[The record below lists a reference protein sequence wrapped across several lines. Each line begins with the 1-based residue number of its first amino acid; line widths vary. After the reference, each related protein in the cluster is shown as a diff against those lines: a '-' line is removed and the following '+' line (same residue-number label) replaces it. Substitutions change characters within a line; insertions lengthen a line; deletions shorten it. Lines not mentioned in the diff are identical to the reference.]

1 MGFVK
6 GAWKVLVAIKDGLV
20 LIAMLMF
27 FGLILAALS
36 WRPNP
41 AAVTDG
47 ALLLNLDGAVVEE
60 PETADP
66 LQALL
71 GGQAPLKQIRQ
82 RDVIRAIDTAAGD
95 DRIKV
100 IVLDLDRFVGGGQVS
115 LEQIGEALGRAKA
128 KGKPVYSFATF
139 YSDSAYLLAAHA
151 SEIWID
157 PMGGAAFT
165 GPGGSRLYY
174 KDFLDRFKV
183 TAHVYRVGTFKSAVE
198 PFLRA
203 DQSPE
208 AEAALLAVYR
218 PIWENWQA
226 AVKKARPKAE
236 LASYIADP
244 AAAMTAAKG
253 DLVQLA
259 MDRKIADKI
268 GDRTAFG
275 KRVAALAGSDDDEGP
290 GAFKHTSLMDWVA
303 ANPANSGGDEIAV
316 VTIAGTIVDGSAGPG
331 TAGGDRIETLLHEAL
346 QRDTLK
352 ALVVR
357 VDSPGGSAFASEQIR
372 RAIEIYRDKKIPVII
387 SMGNVAASGGYWV
400 ATAGDTIF
408 AEPSTITGSIGIF
421 AVLPSF
427 ERALADYGVKA
438 DGVATTE
445 LSGQPDVFGGFNST
459 VDTFI
464 QGSIEHDYQRFLGL
478 VGKARGMSVA
488 DVDTIAQGRVWDGG
502 TARQIKLVDR
512 FGSIDDAIIEA
523 AKRAKL
529 KPDAYSVQ
537 YLETAPDPF
546 EQLIAGMVAPKDDA
560 RQAKGLVAQLAWRQ
574 HAVLGQVLGDLNVLA
589 GTQGVQA
596 WCLECAGALPPRT
609 MGKSD
614 MNLGW
619 LAQWM
624 GVTGG

>member
-6 GAWKVLVAIKDGLV
+6 GAWKVLVGIKDGLV
-20 LIAMLMF
+20 LLAMLLF

-41 AAVTDG
+41 AAVTKG
-47 ALLLNLDGAVVEE
+47 ALLVKLDGVIVEE
-60 PETADP
+60 RETVNP
-66 LQALL
+66 FGALL
-71 GGQAPLKQIRQ
+71 GGQAPLKQFRE
-82 RDVIRAIDTAAGD
+82 RDIIRAIDTAAND
-95 DRIKV
+95 DRVKV
-100 IVLDLDRFVGGGQVS
+100 IALDLDKFMGGGQVS
-115 LEQIGEALGRAKA
+115 IEQIGQALGRAKA

-139 YSDSAYLLAAHA
+139 YSDSAYRLAAHA

-157 PMGGAAFT
+157 PMGGVAFT

-198 PFLRA
+198 PYLRSE
-203 DQSPE
+203 QSPE
-208 AEAALLAVYR
+208 AEQALLAVYR
-218 PIWENWQA
+218 PIWDNWQEG
-226 AVKKARPKAE
+226 VKKARPKAD

-244 AAAMTAAKG
+244 AAAITAAAG
-253 DLVQLA
+253 DLVKVA
-259 MDRKIADKI
+259 IDRKIADKV

-275 KRVAALAGSDDDEGP
+275 KHVAKLAGADEDEGP
-290 GAFKHTSLMDWVA
+290 GAFKYTSLDDWVA
-303 ANPANSGGDEIAV
+303 ANPLKTGGDEVGVI
-316 VTIAGTIVDGSAGPG
+316 TIAGTIVDGDAGPG
-331 TAGGDRIETLLHEAL
+331 TAGGDRIEKLLHEGL
-346 QRDTLK
+346 QRDNLK

-372 RAIEIYRDKKIPVII
+372 RAIETYRGKNIPVVV

-427 ERALADYGVKA
+427 ERALAEYGIRA

-459 VDTFI
+459 VDTLI
-464 QGSIEHDYQRFLGL
+464 QSTIEHDYGQFLGL
-478 VGKARGMSVA
+478 VAKARGMTTA
-488 DVDTIAQGRVWDGG
+488 QVDQIAQGRVWDGG

-512 FGSIDDAIIEA
+512 FGSIDDAVAEA

-529 KPDAYSVQ
+529 KADGYSVH
-537 YLETAPDPF
+537 YLETALDPF
-546 EQLIAGMVAPKDDA
+546 EQLISGFFAPAEDTQ
-560 RQAKGLVAQLAWRQ
+560 QAHGLVAQLAWQ
-574 HAVLGQVLGDLNVLA
+574 QQAALGQVMGDMNVLM
-589 GTQGVQA
+589 GVKGVQA
-596 WCLECAGALPPRT
+596 WCLECAGALPSRT
-609 MGKSD
+609 APAVSV
-614 MNLGW
+614 NWVSRL
-619 LAQWM
+619 LFLR
-624 GVTGG
+624 

>member
-20 LIAMLMF
+20 LLAMLLF

-41 AAVTDG
+41 AAVTEG
-47 ALLLNLDGAVVEE
+47 ALLVKLDGVIVEE

-66 LQALL
+66 LAAIL
-71 GGQAPLKQIRQ
+71 GGQAPLKQFRE
-82 RDVIRAIDTAAGD
+82 RDVIRAIDTAADD
-95 DRIKV
+95 DRVKV
-100 IVLDLDRFVGGGQVS
+100 IALDLDRFMGGGQVS
-115 LEQIGEALGRAKA
+115 LEQIGDALSRAKA

-174 KDFLDRFKV
+174 KDALDRFKV

-198 PFLRA
+198 PYLRS

-208 AEAALLAVYR
+208 AKQALLAVYE
-218 PIWENWQA
+218 PIWANWQA
-226 AVKKARPKAE
+226 NVSKARPKAD
-236 LASYIADP
+236 LASYIANP
-244 AAAMTAAKG
+244 SAAVTAVNG
-253 DLVQLA
+253 DLVKLA
-259 MDRKIADKI
+259 IDRKIADKV

-275 KRVAALAGSDDDEGP
+275 KRVAALAGTDEDEGP
-290 GAFKHTSLMDWVA
+290 GAFKHTSLRDWVA
-303 ANPANSGGDEIAV
+303 ANPVKTGGDEVGVI
-316 VTIAGTIVDGSAGPG
+316 TIAGTIVDGKAGPG
-331 TAGGDRIETLLHEAL
+331 TAGGDRIEKLLHEGL
-346 QRDTLK
+346 QRDNLK

-372 RAIEIYRDKKIPVII
+372 RAIETYRGRKIPVVV

-438 DGVATTE
+438 DGVATTD

-464 QGSIEHDYQRFLGL
+464 QGTIEHDYRRFLGL
-478 VGKARGMSVA
+478 VGKARGMTPA
-488 DVDTIAQGRVWDGG
+488 QVDQIAQGRVWDGG

-512 FGSIDDAIIEA
+512 FGSIDDAIAEA

-529 KPDAYSVQ
+529 NDDAYSVH
-537 YLETAPDPF
+537 YLEKPLDPF
-546 EQLIAGMVAPKDDA
+546 EQFIAGMVEPSEDTQQA
-560 RQAKGLVAQLAWRQ
+560 RGLVAQLAWRQ
-574 HAVLGQVLGDLNVLA
+574 QAALGQVLGDLNVLS

-596 WCLECAGALPPRT
+596 WCLECSGALPPRT
-609 MGKSD
+609 SAKTSA
-614 MNLGW
+614 GW
-619 LAQWM
+619 LSRLFAPV
-624 GVTGG
+624 GS

>member
-20 LIAMLMF
+20 LLAMLLF
-27 FGLILAALS
+27 FGIILAALS
-36 WRPNP
+36 SRPNP
-41 AAVTDG
+41 AAVTEG
-47 ALLLNLDGAVVEE
+47 ALLVKLDGVIVEE
-60 PETADP
+60 PENIDP
-66 LQALL
+66 IATLL
-71 GGQAPLKQIRQ
+71 GGQAPLKQFRE
-82 RDVIRAIDTAAGD
+82 RDVIRAIDTAAED

-100 IVLDLDRFVGGGQVS
+100 IALDLDRFMGGGQVS
-115 LEQIGEALGRAKA
+115 LEQIGEAIGRAKA

-183 TAHVYRVGTFKSAVE
+183 TAHVYRVGTYKSAVE
-198 PFLRA
+198 PYLRS

-208 AEAALLAVYR
+208 AKQALLAVYQ
-218 PIWENWQA
+218 PIWANWQA
-226 AVKKARPKAE
+226 NVKKARPKAD

-244 AAAMTAAKG
+244 GAAVTAANG
-253 DLVQLA
+253 DLVKLA
-259 MDRKIADKI
+259 TDRKIIDKV

-275 KRVAALAGSDDDEGP
+275 KRVAALAGADEDEGP
-290 GAFKHTSLMDWVA
+290 GAFKHTSLGDWVA
-303 ANPANSGGDEIAV
+303 ANPAKTGGDEVGVI
-316 VTIAGTIVDGSAGPG
+316 TIAGTIVDGEAGPG
-331 TAGGDRIETLLHEAL
+331 TAGGDRIEKLLHEGL
-346 QRDTLK
+346 QRDNLK

-372 RAIEIYRDKKIPVII
+372 RAIEVYRGRKIPVVI

-438 DGVATTE
+438 DGVATTD

-464 QGSIEHDYQRFLGL
+464 QGTIEHDYRRFLGL
-478 VGKARGMSVA
+478 VGKARGMTA
-488 DVDTIAQGRVWDGG
+488 AQVDQIAQGRVWDGG

-512 FGSIDDAIIEA
+512 FGSIDDAIAEA

-529 KPDAYSVQ
+529 KDDGYSVRYLQTEPDA
-537 YLETAPDPF
+537 F
-546 EQLIAGMVAPKDDA
+546 EQFVSGMFGPTEDSQ
-560 RQAKGLVAQLAWRQ
+560 QAHGLVAQLAWQ
-574 HAVLGQVLGDLNVLA
+574 QQAALGQVIGDLNVLG

-596 WCLECAGALPPRT
+596 WCLECSGALPPRT
-609 MGKSD
+609 SARAE
-614 MNLGW
+614 LGW
-619 LAQWM
+619 LAQM
-624 GVTGG
+624 LSLKGT

>member
-20 LIAMLMF
+20 LLAMLLF

-47 ALLLNLDGAVVEE
+47 ALLVKLDGVIVEE
-60 PETADP
+60 PETTDP
-66 LQALL
+66 IAAIL
-71 GGQAPLKQIRQ
+71 GGQAPLKQFRE
-82 RDVIRAIDTAAGD
+82 RDVIRAIDTAAED
-95 DRIKV
+95 DRVKV
-100 IVLDLDRFVGGGQVS
+100 IALDLDRFMGGGQVS

-139 YSDSAYLLAAHA
+139 YSDSAYLLASHA

-174 KDFLDRFKV
+174 KDALDRFKV

-198 PFLRA
+198 PYLRSE
-203 DQSPE
+203 QSPE
-208 AEAALLAVYR
+208 AKQALLAVYE
-218 PIWENWQA
+218 PIWANWQA
-226 AVKKARPKAE
+226 NVAKARPQAD

-244 AAAMTAAKG
+244 AAAVIAANG
-253 DLVQLA
+253 DLVKLA
-259 MDRKIADKI
+259 TDRKIIDKV

-275 KRVAALAGSDDDEGP
+275 KRVAALAGADEDEGP
-290 GAFKHTSLMDWVA
+290 GAFKHTNLADWVA
-303 ANPANSGGDEIAV
+303 ANPIKTGGDEVGVI
-316 VTIAGTIVDGSAGPG
+316 TIAGTIVDGKAGPG
-331 TAGGDRIETLLHEAL
+331 TAGGDRIEKLLHDGL
-346 QRDTLK
+346 QRDNLK

-372 RAIEIYRDKKIPVII
+372 RAIESYRGKKIPVVV

-427 ERALADYGVKA
+427 ERALAEYGVRA
-438 DGVATTE
+438 DGVATTD
-445 LSGQPDVFGGFNST
+445 LSGQPDVLGGFNST

-464 QGSIEHDYQRFLGL
+464 QSSIEHDYGRFLGL
-478 VGKARGMSVA
+478 VGKARGMSTA
-488 DVDTIAQGRVWDGG
+488 DVDAIAQGRVWDGG

-512 FGSIDDAIIEA
+512 FGSIDDAIAEA

-529 KPDAYSVQ
+529 KDDGYSVH
-537 YLETAPDPF
+537 YLETPLDPF
-546 EQLIAGMVAPKDDA
+546 QQLIAGMFAPAEDTQQV
-560 RQAKGLVAQLAWRQ
+560 RGLVAQLAWRQ
-574 HAVLGQVLGDLNVLA
+574 QAALGQVLGDLNVLS
-589 GTQGVQA
+589 GVQGVQA
-596 WCLECAGALPPRT
+596 WCLECSGALPPRVSAKANT
-609 MGKSD
+609 
-614 MNLGW
+614 GW
-619 LAQWM
+619 MTRLFAR
-624 GVTGG
+624 TGN

>member
-20 LIAMLMF
+20 LLAMLMF

-41 AAVTDG
+41 AAVTEG
-47 ALLLNLDGAVVEE
+47 ALLVKLDGVIVEE
-60 PETADP
+60 PENSDP
-66 LQALL
+66 VAALL
-71 GGQAPLKQIRQ
+71 GGQAPLKQFRE
-82 RDVIRAIDTAAGD
+82 RDLIRAIDTAAQD

-100 IVLDLDRFVGGGQVS
+100 IALDLDSFMGGGQVS
-115 LEQIGEALGRAKA
+115 LEQVGAAIGRAKA

-139 YSDSAYLLAAHA
+139 YSDAAYLLAAHG
-151 SEIWID
+151 SEIWVD

-165 GPGGSRLYY
+165 GPGGTRLYY

-198 PFLRA
+198 PYLRS

-208 AEAALLAVYR
+208 AEQALLAVYR

-226 AVKKARPKAE
+226 TVKKARPKAD

-244 AAAMTAAKG
+244 GAAITAANG
-253 DLVQLA
+253 DLVKLA
-259 MDRKIADKI
+259 TDRKIIDKV

-275 KRVAALAGSDDDEGP
+275 KRVAALAGVDEDEGP
-290 GAFKHTSLMDWVA
+290 GAFKHTSLKDWTA
-303 ANPANSGGDEIAV
+303 ANPAKTGGDEVQV
-316 VTIAGTIVDGSAGPG
+316 VTIAGTIVDGDAGPG
-331 TAGGDRIETLLHEAL
+331 TAGGDRIEELLHDGL
-346 QRDTLK
+346 QRDNVK

-372 RAIEIYRDKKIPVII
+372 RAIEEYRKRKIPVIV

-400 ATAGDTIF
+400 STAGDAIF

-438 DGVATTE
+438 DGVATTP

-464 QGSIEHDYQRFLGL
+464 QGTIEHDYRRFLAL
-478 VGKARGMSVA
+478 VGKARGMSVEQ
-488 DVDTIAQGRVWDGG
+488 VDNIAQGRVWDGG

-512 FGSIDDAIIEA
+512 FGGIEDAIAEA

-529 KPDAYSVQ
+529 AKDGYSVK
-537 YLETAPDPF
+537 YLETEPDPF
-546 EQLIAGMVAPKDDA
+546 EQFVSGMFAPAEQEK
-560 RQAKGLVAQLAWRQ
+560 QAHGLVARLAWQQR
-574 HAVLGQVLGDLNVLA
+574 AALGQVLGDLNVLS
-589 GTQGVQA
+589 GVQGVQA
-596 WCLECAGALPPRT
+596 WCLECSGALPPRHVARA
-609 MGKSD
+609 D
-614 MNLGW
+614 AGW
-619 LAQWM
+619 FAALLKR
-624 GVTGG
+624 

>member
-20 LIAMLMF
+20 LLAMLLF

-47 ALLLNLDGAVVEE
+47 ALLIKLDGVIVEE
-60 PETADP
+60 PEKSDP
-66 LQALL
+66 FSALL
-71 GGQAPLKQIRQ
+71 SGQAPLKQFRE
-82 RDVIRAIDTAAGD
+82 RDIVRAIDTAAAD
-95 DRIKV
+95 DRVKV
-100 IVLDLDRFVGGGQVS
+100 IALDLDKFLGGGQVS
-115 LEQIGEALGRAKA
+115 LEQIGGALGRAKA

-139 YSDSAYLLAAHA
+139 YSDSAYLLAANA

-198 PFLRA
+198 PYLRS

-208 AEAALLAVYR
+208 SEEASLAVYR
-218 PIWENWQA
+218 PIWQNWQD
-226 AVKKARPKAE
+226 AVKKARPKAD
-236 LASYIADP
+236 LASYIANP
-244 AAAMTAAKG
+244 AAVITAARGNLTK
-253 DLVQLA
+253 VA
-259 MDRKIADKI
+259 MDRKIVDKI

-275 KRVAALAGSDDDEGP
+275 AHVAKLAGADEDEGP
-290 GAFKHTSLMDWVA
+290 GAFKHTSLDDWVA
-303 ANPANSGGDEIAV
+303 ANPIKSGGEEIGV
-316 VTIAGTIVDGSAGPG
+316 ITIAGTIVDGDAGPG
-331 TAGGDRIETLLHEAL
+331 TAGGDRIEELLHEGL
-346 QRDTLK
+346 QRDNLK

-372 RAIEIYRDKKIPVII
+372 RAIETYRGRKIPVVV

-427 ERALADYGVKA
+427 ERALADYGIRA
-438 DGVATTE
+438 DGIATTD

-464 QGSIEHDYQRFLGL
+464 QGTIEHDYGRFLGL
-478 VGKARGMSVA
+478 VAKARGMTTA
-488 DVDTIAQGRVWDGG
+488 QVDEIAQGRVWDGG

-512 FGSIDDAIIEA
+512 FGSLDDAIAEA

-529 KPDAYSVQ
+529 KTDGYSVH
-537 YLETAPDPF
+537 YMETALDPF
-546 EQLIAGMVAPKDDA
+546 EQFVAGLAAPAEDTQQA
-560 RQAKGLVAQLAWRQ
+560 RGLVAQLAWQ
-574 HAVLGQVLGDLNVLA
+574 QQAALGQVLGDMNVLMGA
-589 GTQGVQA
+589 KGVQA
-596 WCLECAGALPPRT
+596 MCLECAGALPPRVSP
-609 MGKSD
+609 KSSA
-614 MNLGW
+614 GW
-619 LAQWM
+619 
-624 GVTGG
+624 VTQLLTLSAAKH

>member
-1 MGFVK
+1 MSFVK

-20 LIAMLMF
+20 LLAMLLF
-27 FGLILAALS
+27 FGIILAALS
-36 WRPNP
+36 SRPNP
-41 AAVTDG
+41 AAVTEG
-47 ALLLNLDGAVVEE
+47 ALLVKLDGVIVEE
-60 PETADP
+60 PENIDP
-66 LQALL
+66 IATLL
-71 GGQAPLKQIRQ
+71 GGQAPLKQFRE
-82 RDVIRAIDTAAGD
+82 RDVIRAIDTAAED

-100 IVLDLDRFVGGGQVS
+100 IALDLDRFMGGGQVS
-115 LEQIGEALGRAKA
+115 LEQIGEAIGRAKA

-198 PFLRA
+198 PYLRS

-208 AEAALLAVYR
+208 AKQALLAVYQ
-218 PIWENWQA
+218 PIWANWQA
-226 AVKKARPKAE
+226 NVKKARPKAD

-244 AAAMTAAKG
+244 AAAVTAANG
-253 DLVQLA
+253 DLVKLA
-259 MDRKIADKI
+259 TDRKIIDKV

-275 KRVAALAGSDDDEGP
+275 KRVAALAGADEDEGP
-290 GAFKHTSLMDWVA
+290 GAFKHTSLGDWVA
-303 ANPANSGGDEIAV
+303 ANPAKTGGDEVGVI
-316 VTIAGTIVDGSAGPG
+316 TIAGTIVDGEAGPG
-331 TAGGDRIETLLHEAL
+331 TAGGDRIEKLLHEGL
-346 QRDTLK
+346 QRDNLK

-357 VDSPGGSAFASEQIR
+357 VDSPGGSALASEQIR
-372 RAIEIYRDKKIPVII
+372 RAIETYRGRKIPVVI

-438 DGVATTE
+438 DGVATTD

-464 QGSIEHDYQRFLGL
+464 QGTIEHDYRRFLGL
-478 VGKARGMSVA
+478 VGKARGMTPA
-488 DVDTIAQGRVWDGG
+488 QVDQIAQGRVWDGG

-512 FGSIDDAIIEA
+512 FGSIDDAIAEA

-529 KPDAYSVQ
+529 KDDGYSVRYLQTEPDA
-537 YLETAPDPF
+537 F
-546 EQLIAGMVAPKDDA
+546 EQFVSGMFGPTEDSQ
-560 RQAKGLVAQLAWRQ
+560 QAHGLVAQLAWQ
-574 HAVLGQVLGDLNVLA
+574 QQAALGQVIGDLKVLG

-596 WCLECAGALPPRT
+596 WCLECSGALPPRT
-609 MGKSD
+609 SARAK
-614 MNLGW
+614 LGW
-619 LAQWM
+619 LAQM
-624 GVTGG
+624 LSLKGT

>member
-20 LIAMLMF
+20 LLAMLLF

-47 ALLLNLDGAVVEE
+47 ALLIKLDGVIVEE
-60 PETADP
+60 TEKVDP
-66 LQALL
+66 FGALL
-71 GGQAPLKQIRQ
+71 SGQAPLKQYRE
-82 RDVIRAIDTAAGD
+82 RDIIRAIDAAASD
-95 DRIKV
+95 DRVKV
-100 IVLDLDRFVGGGQVS
+100 IALDLDKFMGGGQVS
-115 LEQIGEALGRAKA
+115 LEQVGEALARAKA

-139 YSDSAYLLAAHA
+139 YSDSAYLLAANA
-151 SEIWID
+151 SEIWMD

-198 PFLRA
+198 PYLRS

-208 AEAALLAVYR
+208 AEQALLAVYR

-226 AVKKARPKAE
+226 AVAKARPKAD

-244 AAAMTAAKG
+244 AAAVIAANG
-253 DLVQLA
+253 DLVKLA
-259 MDRKIADKI
+259 TDRKIVDKV

-275 KRVAALAGSDDDEGP
+275 TRVAALAGADTDKGP
-290 GAFKHTSLMDWVA
+290 GAFKHTNLKDWVA
-303 ANPANSGGDEIAV
+303 ANPAKTGGDEVAV
-316 VTIAGTIVDGSAGPG
+316 ITIAGTIVDGEAGPG
-331 TAGGDRIETLLHEAL
+331 TAGGDRIEKLLHEGL
-346 QRDTLK
+346 QRDNLK

-372 RAIEIYRDKKIPVII
+372 RAIENYRGKKIPVVV

-400 ATAGDTIF
+400 ATAGDAIF

-427 ERALADYGVKA
+427 ERALADYGVRA
-438 DGVATTE
+438 DGVATTD
-445 LSGQPDVFGGFNST
+445 LSGQPDILGGFNST

-464 QGSIEHDYQRFLGL
+464 QGTIEHDYGRFLGL
-478 VGKARGMSVA
+478 VGKARGMSSA
-488 DVDTIAQGRVWDGG
+488 DVDKIAQGRVWDGG

-512 FGSIDDAIIEA
+512 FGSIDDAIAEA

-529 KPDAYSVQ
+529 KTDGYSVH

-546 EQLIAGMVAPKDDA
+546 EALLAGMFEPKEDTK
-560 RQAKGLVAQLAWRQ
+560 QGKGLVAQLAWQQR
-574 HAVLGQVLGDLNVLA
+574 AALGQVMGDLNVLS
-589 GTQGVQA
+589 GVEGVQA
-596 WCLECAGALPPRT
+596 WCLECSGALPPRT
-609 MGKSD
+609 APKSGL
-614 MNLGW
+614 NLV
-619 LAQWM
+619 AQLFAR
-624 GVTGG
+624 

>member
-20 LIAMLMF
+20 LLAMLLF

-47 ALLLNLDGAVVEE
+47 ALLITLDGVIVEE
-60 PETADP
+60 PEKVDP
-66 LQALL
+66 IGALL
-71 GGQAPLKQIRQ
+71 SGQAPLKQYRE
-82 RDVIRAIDTAAGD
+82 RDIIHAIDTAATD
-95 DRIKV
+95 DRVKV
-100 IVLDLDRFVGGGQVS
+100 IALDLDRFMGGGQVS
-115 LEQIGEALGRAKA
+115 LEQVGEALGRAKA

-139 YSDSAYLLAAHA
+139 YSDSAYLLAAQA

-198 PFLRA
+198 PYLRA

-208 AEAALLAVYR
+208 AEQALLTVYR

-226 AVKKARPKAE
+226 AVKKARPKAD

-244 AAAMTAAKG
+244 AAAVTAVNG
-253 DLVQLA
+253 DLVKLA
-259 MDRKIADKI
+259 TERKIADKV

-275 KRVAALAGSDDDEGP
+275 KRVAALAGADEDEGP
-290 GAFKHTSLMDWVA
+290 GAFKHTSLKDWVA
-303 ANPANSGGDEIAV
+303 ANPPKTGGDEVAV
-316 VTIAGTIVDGSAGPG
+316 ITIAGTIVDGEAGPG
-331 TAGGDRIETLLHEAL
+331 TAGGDRIEKLLHDGL
-346 QRDTLK
+346 QRDNLK

-372 RAIEIYRDKKIPVII
+372 RAIEAYRGRKIPVVV

-427 ERALADYGVKA
+427 ERALADYGVRA
-438 DGVATTE
+438 DGVATTD

-464 QGSIEHDYQRFLGL
+464 QSSIEHDYRRFLGL
-478 VGKARGMSVA
+478 VGKARGMAAA
-488 DVDTIAQGRVWDGG
+488 DVDKIAQGRVWDGG

-512 FGSIDDAIIEA
+512 FGSIDDAVAEA

-529 KPDAYSVQ
+529 KADGYSVH
-537 YLETAPDPF
+537 YLESEPDPF
-546 EQLIAGMVAPKDDA
+546 EQLLAGMVAPPEDA
-560 RQAKGLVAQLAWRQ
+560 QQGKGLVAQLAWQQR
-574 HAVLGQVLGDLNVLA
+574 AALGQVLGDINVLS
-589 GTQGVQA
+589 GVEGVQA
-596 WCLECAGALPPRT
+596 WCLECSGALPPRSAPRST
-609 MGKSD
+609 
-614 MNLGW
+614 LGW
-619 LAQWM
+619 LAQLFAR
-624 GVTGG
+624 

>member
-20 LIAMLMF
+20 LLAMLLF
-27 FGLILAALS
+27 FGIILAALS
-36 WRPNP
+36 SRPNP
-41 AAVTDG
+41 AAVTEG
-47 ALLLNLDGAVVEE
+47 ALLVKLDGVIVEE
-60 PETADP
+60 PENIDP
-66 LQALL
+66 IATLL
-71 GGQAPLKQIRQ
+71 GGQAPLKQFRE
-82 RDVIRAIDTAAGD
+82 RDVIRAIDTAAED

-100 IVLDLDRFVGGGQVS
+100 IALDLDRFMGGGQVS
-115 LEQIGEALGRAKA
+115 LEQIGEAIGRAKA

-198 PFLRA
+198 PYLRS

-208 AEAALLAVYR
+208 AKQALLAVYQ
-218 PIWENWQA
+218 PIWANWQA
-226 AVKKARPKAE
+226 NVKKARPKAD

-244 AAAMTAAKG
+244 GAAVTAANG
-253 DLVQLA
+253 DLVKLA
-259 MDRKIADKI
+259 TDRKIIDKV

-275 KRVAALAGSDDDEGP
+275 KRVAALAGADEDEGP
-290 GAFKHTSLMDWVA
+290 GAFKHTSLGDWVA
-303 ANPANSGGDEIAV
+303 ANPAKTGGDEVGVI
-316 VTIAGTIVDGSAGPG
+316 TIAGTIVDGEAGPG
-331 TAGGDRIETLLHEAL
+331 TAGGDRIEKLLHEGL
-346 QRDTLK
+346 QRDNLK

-372 RAIEIYRDKKIPVII
+372 RAIEVYRGRKIPVVI

-438 DGVATTE
+438 DGVATTD

-464 QGSIEHDYQRFLGL
+464 QGTIEHDYRRFLGL
-478 VGKARGMSVA
+478 VGKARGMTLA
-488 DVDTIAQGRVWDGG
+488 QVDQIAQGRVWDGG
-502 TARQIKLVDR
+502 TARQIKLIDR
-512 FGSIDDAIIEA
+512 FGSIDDAIAEA

-529 KPDAYSVQ
+529 KDDGYSVRYLQTEPDA
-537 YLETAPDPF
+537 F
-546 EQLIAGMVAPKDDA
+546 EQFVSGMFGPTEDSQ
-560 RQAKGLVAQLAWRQ
+560 QAHGLVAQLAWQ
-574 HAVLGQVLGDLNVLA
+574 QQAALGQVIGDLNVLG

-596 WCLECAGALPPRT
+596 WCLECSGALPPRT
-609 MGKSD
+609 SARAE
-614 MNLGW
+614 LGW
-619 LAQWM
+619 LAQM
-624 GVTGG
+624 LSLKGT

>member
-20 LIAMLMF
+20 LLAMLLF
-27 FGLILAALS
+27 FGLILAVLS
-36 WRPNP
+36 SRPNP
-41 AAVTDG
+41 AAVTNG
-47 ALLLNLDGAVVEE
+47 ALLVKLDGVIVEE
-60 PETADP
+60 PETVDP
-66 LQALL
+66 LAALL
-71 GGQAPLKQIRQ
+71 GGQAPLKQFRE
-82 RDVIRAIDTAAGD
+82 RDVIHAIDTAAKD

-100 IVLDLDRFVGGGQVS
+100 IALDLDRFMGGGQVS

-198 PFLRA
+198 PYLRA

-208 AEAALLAVYR
+208 AERALLAVYE
-218 PIWENWQA
+218 PIWANWQA
-226 AVKKARPKAE
+226 AVRKARPKAD
-236 LASYIADP
+236 LANYIAAP
-244 AAAMTAAKG
+244 AAAVTAANG
-253 DLVQLA
+253 DLVKLA
-259 MDRKIADKI
+259 IDRKIADKV

-275 KRVAALAGSDDDEGP
+275 KRVAALAGADEDQGP
-290 GAFKHTSLMDWVA
+290 GAFQHTSLADWVA
-303 ANPANSGGDEIAV
+303 ANPLRTGGDEVGVI
-316 VTIAGTIVDGSAGPG
+316 TIAGTIVDGEAGPG
-331 TAGGDRIETLLHEAL
+331 TAGGDRIEKLLHEGL
-346 QRDTLK
+346 QRENLK

-372 RAIEIYRDKKIPVII
+372 RAIESYRGRKIPVVV

-427 ERALADYGVKA
+427 ERALAEYGVRS

-445 LSGQPDVFGGFNST
+445 LSGQPDVLGGFNST
-459 VDTFI
+459 VDTLI
-464 QGSIEHDYQRFLGL
+464 QGTIEHDYRRFLGL

-488 DVDTIAQGRVWDGG
+488 DVDAIAQGRVWDGG

-512 FGSIDDAIIEA
+512 FGSINDAIAEA

-529 KPDAYSVQ
+529 EDGEYSVHYLATQPDA
-537 YLETAPDPF
+537 F
-546 EQLIAGMVAPKDDA
+546 EQFVSGLFAPADDA
-560 RQAKGLVAQLAWRQ
+560 RQGRGLVAQLAWKQ
-574 HAVLGQVLGDLNVLA
+574 QAALGQVVGDLNVLS
-589 GTQGVQA
+589 GVQGVQA
-596 WCLECAGALPPRT
+596 WCLECSGALPPRT
-609 MGKSD
+609 VPGAST
-614 MNLGW
+614 NW
-619 LAQWM
+619 LARIFATA
-624 GVTGG
+624 GT

>member
-20 LIAMLMF
+20 LLAMLLF
-27 FGLILAALS
+27 FGIILAALS
-36 WRPNP
+36 SRPNP
-41 AAVTDG
+41 AAVTEG
-47 ALLLNLDGAVVEE
+47 ALLVKLDGVIVEE
-60 PETADP
+60 PENIDP
-66 LQALL
+66 IATLL
-71 GGQAPLKQIRQ
+71 GGQAPLKQFRE
-82 RDVIRAIDTAAGD
+82 RDVIRAIDTAAED

-100 IVLDLDRFVGGGQVS
+100 IALDLDRFMGGGQVS
-115 LEQIGEALGRAKA
+115 LEQIGEAIGRAKA

-198 PFLRA
+198 PYLRS

-208 AEAALLAVYR
+208 AKQALLAVYQ
-218 PIWENWQA
+218 PIWANWQA
-226 AVKKARPKAE
+226 NVKKARPKAD

-244 AAAMTAAKG
+244 AAAVTAANG
-253 DLVQLA
+253 DLVKLA
-259 MDRKIADKI
+259 TDRKIIDKV
-268 GDRTAFG
+268 GDRTSFG
-275 KRVAALAGSDDDEGP
+275 KRVAALAGADEDEGP
-290 GAFKHTSLMDWVA
+290 GAFNHTSLGDWVA
-303 ANPANSGGDEIAV
+303 ANPAKTGGDEVGVI
-316 VTIAGTIVDGSAGPG
+316 TIAGTIVDGEAGPG
-331 TAGGDRIETLLHEAL
+331 TAGGDRIEKLLHEGL
-346 QRDTLK
+346 QRDNLK

-372 RAIEIYRDKKIPVII
+372 RAIETYRGRKIPVVI

-427 ERALADYGVKA
+427 ERALADYGVNA
-438 DGVATTE
+438 DGVATTN

-464 QGSIEHDYQRFLGL
+464 QGTIEHDYRRFLGL
-478 VGKARGMSVA
+478 VGKARGMTPA
-488 DVDTIAQGRVWDGG
+488 QVDQIAQGRVWDGG

-512 FGSIDDAIIEA
+512 FGSIDDAIAEA

-529 KPDAYSVQ
+529 KDDGYSVRYLQTEPDA
-537 YLETAPDPF
+537 F
-546 EQLIAGMVAPKDDA
+546 EQFVSGMFGPTEDSQ
-560 RQAKGLVAQLAWRQ
+560 QAHGLVAQLAWQ
-574 HAVLGQVLGDLNVLA
+574 QQAALGQVIGDLNVLG

-596 WCLECAGALPPRT
+596 WCLECSGALPPRT
-609 MGKSD
+609 SARAE
-614 MNLGW
+614 LGW
-619 LAQWM
+619 LAQM
-624 GVTGG
+624 LSLKGT

>member
-20 LIAMLMF
+20 LLAMLLF

-47 ALLLNLDGAVVEE
+47 ALLVTLDGVIVEE
-60 PETADP
+60 PENIDP
-66 LQALL
+66 LATLL
-71 GGQAPLKQIRQ
+71 GGQAPLKQFRE
-82 RDVIRAIDTAAGD
+82 RDVIRAIDTAAED
-95 DRIKV
+95 DRVKV
-100 IVLDLDRFVGGGQVS
+100 IALDLDRFMGGGQVS
-115 LEQIGEALGRAKA
+115 LEQVGEALDRAKA
-128 KGKPVYSFATF
+128 KGKPIYSFATF
-139 YSDSAYLLAAHA
+139 YSDAAYLLASHTN
-151 SEIWID
+151 EIWID

-198 PFLRA
+198 PYLRS

-208 AEAALLAVYR
+208 AKQALLAVYE
-218 PIWENWQA
+218 PIWANWQSD
-226 AVKKARPKAE
+226 VRKARPKAD
-236 LASYIADP
+236 LAGYIADP
-244 AAAMTAAKG
+244 AAAITAANG
-253 DLVQLA
+253 DLVKLA
-259 MDRKIADKI
+259 TDRKIIDKV

-275 KRVAALAGSDDDEGP
+275 KRVAALAGADEDEGP
-290 GAFKHTSLMDWVA
+290 GAFKHTNLTDWVA
-303 ANPANSGGDEIAV
+303 ANPAKTGGDEVGV
-316 VTIAGTIVDGSAGPG
+316 VTIAGTIVDGEAGPG
-331 TAGGDRIETLLHEAL
+331 TAGGDRIEELLHEGL
-346 QRDTLK
+346 QRDNLK

-372 RAIEIYRDKKIPVII
+372 RAIETYRGRKIPVVI

-427 ERALADYGVKA
+427 ERALAEYGVKA
-438 DGVATTE
+438 DGVATTD
-445 LSGQPDVFGGFNST
+445 LSGQPDLLGGFNST

-464 QGSIEHDYQRFLGL
+464 QGTIEHDYRRFLGL
-478 VGKARGMSVA
+478 VGKARGMTPA
-488 DVDTIAQGRVWDGG
+488 QVDAIAQGRVWDGG

-512 FGSIDDAIIEA
+512 FGSVDDAIAEA

-529 KPDAYSVQ
+529 KDDAYSVH
-537 YLETAPDPF
+537 YLETKPDAF
-546 EQLIAGMVAPKDDA
+546 EQFVSGMFGPSDESQQA
-560 RQAKGLVAQLAWRQ
+560 RGLVAQLAWRQ
-574 HAVLGQVLGDLNVLA
+574 QAALGQVLGDLNLLSGA
-589 GTQGVQA
+589 QGVQA
-596 WCLECAGALPPRT
+596 WCLECAGGLPPRT
-609 MGKSD
+609 TPGASAS
-614 MNLGW
+614 W
-619 LAQWM
+619 LSQLFARS
-624 GVTGG
+624 GT

>member
-6 GAWKVLVAIKDGLV
+6 SAWKVLVAIKDGLV
-20 LIAMLMF
+20 LLAMLLF

-47 ALLLNLDGAVVEE
+47 ALLVKLDGVIVEE
-60 PETADP
+60 PETTDP
-66 LQALL
+66 IAAIL
-71 GGQAPLKQIRQ
+71 GGQAPLKQFRE
-82 RDVIRAIDTAAGD
+82 RDVIRAIDTAAED
-95 DRIKV
+95 DRVKV
-100 IVLDLDRFVGGGQVS
+100 IALDLDRFMGGGQVS

-139 YSDSAYLLAAHA
+139 YSDSAYLLASHA
-151 SEIWID
+151 TEIWID

-174 KDFLDRFKV
+174 KDALDRFKV

-198 PFLRA
+198 PYLRSE
-203 DQSPE
+203 QSPE
-208 AEAALLAVYR
+208 AKQALLAVYE
-218 PIWENWQA
+218 PIWANWQA
-226 AVKKARPKAE
+226 NVKKARPQAD

-244 AAAMTAAKG
+244 AAAVTAANG
-253 DLVQLA
+253 DLVKLA
-259 MDRKIADKI
+259 TDRKIIDKV

-275 KRVAALAGSDDDEGP
+275 KRVAELAGADDDKGP
-290 GAFKHTSLMDWVA
+290 GAFKHTSLRDWVA
-303 ANPANSGGDEIAV
+303 ANPLKTGGDEVGVI
-316 VTIAGTIVDGSAGPG
+316 TIAGTIVDGKAGPG
-331 TAGGDRIETLLHEAL
+331 TAGGDRIEKLLHDGL
-346 QRDTLK
+346 QRDNLK

-372 RAIEIYRDKKIPVII
+372 RAIESYRGKKIPVVV

-427 ERALADYGVKA
+427 ERALAEYGVRA
-438 DGVATTE
+438 DGVATTD
-445 LSGQPDVFGGFNST
+445 LSGQPDVLGGFNST

-464 QGSIEHDYQRFLGL
+464 QSSIEHDYGRFLGL
-478 VGKARGMSVA
+478 VGKARGMSTA
-488 DVDTIAQGRVWDGG
+488 DVDAIAQGRVWDGG

-512 FGSIDDAIIEA
+512 FGSIDDAIAEA

-529 KPDAYSVQ
+529 KDDGYSVH
-537 YLETAPDPF
+537 YLETSLDPF
-546 EQLIAGMVAPKDDA
+546 QQLIAGMFAPAEDTQQV
-560 RQAKGLVAQLAWRQ
+560 RGLVAQLAWRQ
-574 HAVLGQVLGDLNVLA
+574 QAALGQVLGDLNVLS
-589 GTQGVQA
+589 GVQGVQA
-596 WCLECAGALPPRT
+596 WCLECSGALPPRVAA
-609 MGKSD
+609 KA
-614 MNLGW
+614 N
-619 LAQWM
+619 
-624 GVTGG
+624 TGGMTRLFARTGN

>member
-20 LIAMLMF
+20 LLAMLLF

-47 ALLLNLDGAVVEE
+47 ALLVKLDGVIVEE
-60 PETADP
+60 PENIDP
-66 LQALL
+66 LAALI
-71 GGQAPLKQIRQ
+71 GGQAPLKQFRE
-82 RDVIRAIDTAAGD
+82 RDVIRAIDTAAQD

-100 IVLDLDRFVGGGQVS
+100 IALDLDRFMGGGQVS

-139 YSDSAYLLAAHA
+139 YSDSAYLLASHA

-198 PFLRA
+198 PYLRSE
-203 DQSPE
+203 QSPE
-208 AEAALLAVYR
+208 AKQALLAVYE
-218 PIWENWQA
+218 PIWANWQA
-226 AVKKARPKAE
+226 NVKKARPQAD
-236 LASYIADP
+236 LAGYIADP
-244 AAAMTAAKG
+244 AAAVTSVNG
-253 DLVQLA
+253 DLVKLA
-259 MDRKIADKI
+259 TDRRIIDKV

-275 KRVAALAGSDDDEGP
+275 KGVAALAGADKDEGP
-290 GAFKHTSLMDWVA
+290 GTFKHTSLADWVA
-303 ANPANSGGDEIAV
+303 ANPPKTGGDEVGVI
-316 VTIAGTIVDGSAGPG
+316 TIAGTIVDGEAGPG
-331 TAGGDRIETLLHEAL
+331 TAGGDRIEKLLHEGL
-346 QRDTLK
+346 QRDKLK

-372 RAIEIYRDKKIPVII
+372 RAIETYRGRKIPVVI

-427 ERALADYGVKA
+427 ERALAEYGIKA
-438 DGVATTE
+438 DGVATTD
-445 LSGQPDVFGGFNST
+445 LSGQPDLLGGFNST

-464 QGSIEHDYQRFLGL
+464 QGSIEHDYRRFLGL
-478 VGKARGMSVA
+478 VGKARGMTPA
-488 DVDTIAQGRVWDGG
+488 QVDNIAQGRVWDGG

-512 FGSIDDAIIEA
+512 FGSIDDAIAEA

-529 KPDAYSVQ
+529 KDDAYSVH
-537 YLETAPDPF
+537 YLETKPDAF
-546 EQLIAGMVAPKDDA
+546 EQFFKGLFAPGDDTKQA
-560 RQAKGLVAQLAWRQ
+560 RGLVAQLAWRQ
-574 HAVLGQVLGDLNVLA
+574 QAALGQVIGDLDLLSGA
-589 GTQGVQA
+589 QGVQA
-596 WCLECAGALPPRT
+596 WCLECSGALPPRT
-609 MGKSD
+609 TVKAGA
-614 MNLGW
+614 GW
-619 LAQWM
+619 FSKIFA
-624 GVTGG
+624 GPGT

>member
-20 LIAMLMF
+20 LLAMLMF

-41 AAVTDG
+41 AAVTEG
-47 ALLLNLDGAVVEE
+47 ALLVKLDGVIVEE
-60 PETADP
+60 PENIDP
-66 LQALL
+66 FAAVL
-71 GGQAPLKQIRQ
+71 GGEAPLKQFRQ
-82 RDVIRAIDTAAGD
+82 RDLIRAIDSAASD

-100 IVLDLDRFVGGGQVS
+100 IALDLDSFMGGGQVT
-115 LEQIGEALGRAKA
+115 LEQVGEAIGRAKA
-128 KGKPVYSFATF
+128 KGKPVYSYATF
-139 YSDSAYLLAAHA
+139 YSDAAYMLASHG

-165 GPGGSRLYY
+165 GPGGTRLYY
-174 KDFLDRFKV
+174 KDALDRFKV

-198 PFLRA
+198 PYLRS

-208 AEAALLAVYR
+208 AKEALLAVYR

-226 AVKKARPKAE
+226 IVKKARPQADI
-236 LASYIADP
+236 ASYIADP
-244 AAAMTAAKG
+244 AAAVTAANG
-253 DLVQLA
+253 DLVKIA
-259 MDRKIADKI
+259 TDRKIVDKV

-275 KRVAALAGSDDDEGP
+275 KRVAALAGADEDEGP
-290 GAFKHTSLMDWVA
+290 GAFKHTNLKDWVA
-303 ANPANSGGDEIAV
+303 ANPAKTGGDEVQV
-316 VTIAGTIVDGSAGPG
+316 VTIAGTIVDGDAGPG
-331 TAGGDRIETLLHEAL
+331 TAGGDRIEELLHEGL
-346 QRDTLK
+346 QRDKVK

-372 RAIEIYRDKKIPVII
+372 RAIEEYRKRKIPVIV

-400 ATAGDTIF
+400 ATAGDAIF

-427 ERALADYGVKA
+427 ERALAEYGVKS
-438 DGVATTE
+438 DGVATTP

-464 QGSIEHDYQRFLGL
+464 QSTIEHDYRRFLGL
-478 VGKARGMSVA
+478 VGKARGMTPEQ
-488 DVDTIAQGRVWDGG
+488 VDRIAQGRVWDGG

-512 FGSIDDAIIEA
+512 FGSIDDAIAEA

-529 KPDAYSVQ
+529 GKDSYSVK
-537 YLETAPDPF
+537 YLETEPDPF
-546 EQLIAGMVAPKDDA
+546 EQFVSGMFGPGNEEEQARSFVA
-560 RQAKGLVAQLAWRQ
+560 RLAWQQR
-574 HAVLGQVLGDLNVLA
+574 AALGQVLGDVQLLTGA
-589 GTQGVQA
+589 EGVQA
-596 WCLECAGALPPRT
+596 WCLECSGALPPRHVARADT
-609 MGKSD
+609 
-614 MNLGW
+614 GW
-619 LAQWM
+619 FAALLKR
-624 GVTGG
+624 

>member
-6 GAWKVLVAIKDGLV
+6 SAWKVLVAIKDGLV
-20 LIAMLMF
+20 LLAMLLF

-41 AAVTDG
+41 ASVTEG
-47 ALLLNLDGAVVEE
+47 ALLVKLDGVIVEE
-60 PETADP
+60 PETSDP
-66 LQALL
+66 IAALI
-71 GGQAPLKQIRQ
+71 GGQAPLKQFRE
-82 RDVIRAIDTAAGD
+82 RDVIRAIDTAADD

-100 IVLDLDRFVGGGQVS
+100 IALDLDRFMGGGQVS

-139 YSDSAYLLAAHA
+139 YSDSAYLLASHS

-198 PFLRA
+198 PYLRSK
-203 DQSPE
+203 QSPE
-208 AEAALLAVYR
+208 AKEALLGVYQ
-218 PIWENWQA
+218 PIWANWQA
-226 AVKKARPKAE
+226 NVKKARPKAD
-236 LASYIADP
+236 LASYIAAP
-244 AAAMTAAKG
+244 AAAITAVNG
-253 DLVQLA
+253 DLVKLA
-259 MDRKIADKI
+259 MDRKIADKV

-275 KRVAALAGSDDDEGP
+275 KRVAALAGADDDKGP
-290 GAFKHTSLMDWVA
+290 GAFKHTNLGDWVA
-303 ANPANSGGDEIAV
+303 ANPAKTGGDEVGVI
-316 VTIAGTIVDGSAGPG
+316 TIAGTIVDGEAGPG
-331 TAGGDRIETLLHEAL
+331 TAGGDRIEKLLHEGL
-346 QRDTLK
+346 QRDKLK

-372 RAIEIYRDKKIPVII
+372 RAIENYRGRKIPVVV

-427 ERALADYGVKA
+427 ERALAEYGVKA
-438 DGVATTE
+438 DGVATTD

-464 QGSIEHDYQRFLGL
+464 QGSIEHDYRRFLGL
-478 VGKARGMSVA
+478 VGKARGMSTA
-488 DVDTIAQGRVWDGG
+488 YVDKIAQGRVWDGG

-512 FGSIDDAIIEA
+512 FGSIDDAIAEA

-529 KPDAYSVQ
+529 KTDDYTVH
-537 YLETAPDPF
+537 YLETPLDPF
-546 EQLIAGMVAPKDDA
+546 EQLVSGMFAPADDT
-560 RQAKGLVAQLAWRQ
+560 RQGRGLVAQLAWRQ
-574 HAVLGQVLGDLNVLA
+574 QAALGQVLGDLNVLS
-589 GTQGVQA
+589 GVQGVQA
-596 WCLECAGALPPRT
+596 WCLECSGALPPRT
-609 MGKSD
+609 TAKA
-614 MNLGW
+614 NVGW
-619 LAQWM
+619 FGQLFAR
-624 GVTGG
+624 TGT